1 MDEGKR
7 KSSHCLDGLGCVLA
21 RADQTI
27 FRSSNH
33 GSKILAHR
41 IASDF
46 LVVVSGEPDKG
57 TEDMLPGR
65 KLVSGGSCFDRLKA
79 HRRTHELG
87 NKPTR

>member
-1 MDEGKR
+1 M
-7 KSSHCLDGLGCVLA
+7 
-21 RADQTI
+21 
-27 FRSSNH
+27 RSSQGRPDHCRSSYH

-46 LVVVSGEPDKG
+46 LMVVSGEPDKG

-79 HRRTHELG
+79 HRRNHELW
-87 NKPTR
+87 NKPLGNPG